1 MEWGWN
7 PDTVAAIT
15 TALAAIAAVVAGFF
29 AWAAYSAERDA
40 RTLAKKA
47 HDLAES
53 AHVAAREREQRASQ
67 DKRRKQAEA
76 VSAWAVVCEAPGEE
90 HYIDVCVQNLSS
102 APVYA
107 VRLGIL
113 LSQDS
118 AVYAGWERVLP
129 PSGRMPTAVAVK
141 DAAIESWRRWAK
153 PRASKPAPY
162 VEFTFRDASDAW
174 WLRDGHGVLSEISED
189 EAYRYGRPR
198 SDLPG

>member
-1 MEWGWN
+1 MQWGWN

-29 AWAAYSAERDA
+29 AWGAYQAERDA
-40 RTLAKKA
+40 RDLAKKA
-47 HDLAES
+47 HELAES
-53 AHVAAREREQRASQ
+53 SHEAARQREQRASN

-76 VSAWAVVCEAPGEE
+76 VSAWAVVCESPGADD
-90 HYIDVCVQNLSS
+90 YIDVCVQNLSS

-107 VRLGIL
+107 VRLGVL

-129 PSGRMPTAVAVK
+129 PTGRMPKPVSVK

-153 PRASKPAPY
+153 PRSSKPAPY
-162 VEFTFRDASDAW
+162 VELTFRDASDTW
-174 WLRDGHGVLSEISED
+174 WLRDGHGVLSEIDED
-189 EAYRYGRPR
+189 DAYRYGRQR